1 MANLQDYLRRP
12 GVKQSALAAAA
23 GVSPAM
29 LNQVKSGLRRPSP
42 ELALRIE
49 QATGGE
55 VSAASLLGLESETL
69 APPQK
74 LDANRW
80 RIEVAPDGAL
90 QLPPEAVEAL
100 GLASNRSV
108 VLKLEGRELRLVSVD
123 ESVRR
128 AQALIRRKLGS
139 GRRLSDELIAER
151 RAEAAR
157 D

>member
-1 MANLQDYLRRP
+1 MANLHDYLRRP
-12 GVKQSALAAAA
+12 GVTQSALAAAA

-29 LNQVKSGLRRPSP
+29 LNQVKAGIRRPSP
-42 ELALRIE
+42 ELARRIE

-55 VSAASLLGLESETL
+55 VSAASLLGLESETP
-69 APPQK
+69 APAQK

-90 QLPPEAVEAL
+90 LLPPEAVDAL

>member
-12 GVKQSALAAAA
+12 GVTQSALAAAA

-42 ELALRIE
+42 DLARRIE

-55 VSAASLLGLESETL
+55 VSAASLLGLRGD
-69 APPQK
+69 APAPAQK

-80 RIEVAPDGAL
+80 RVELAADGTL
-90 QLPPEAVEAL
+90 QLPPEALEAL
-100 GLASNRSV
+100 GLTSNRSV
-108 VLKLEGRELRLVSVD
+108 VLKLNGRELRLVSVD

-139 GRRLSDELIAER
+139 GRSLSDELIAER